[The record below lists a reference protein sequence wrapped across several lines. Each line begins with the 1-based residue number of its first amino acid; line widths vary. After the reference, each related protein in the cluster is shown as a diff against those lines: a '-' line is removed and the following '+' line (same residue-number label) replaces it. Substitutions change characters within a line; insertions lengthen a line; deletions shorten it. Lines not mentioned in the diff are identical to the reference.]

1 MKPDSIVSI
10 HQLNYAFGQGKLKRN
25 VLSDIE
31 MDLQPGEI
39 AMIEGPS
46 GSGKTT
52 LLTLIG
58 ALRSI
63 QTGSLRVFGK
73 ELLGASYNE
82 RVCVRRGIGYIF
94 QSHNLLSFLTAKQ
107 NVWMSL
113 QLHRELSKTEA
124 ETRAKSI
131 LAAVGLGDRLHDYPD
146 SLSGG
151 QKQRVAIARAL
162 VNRPQLIL
170 ADEPT
175 ASLDSK
181 SGRDVVEL
189 MQQLAR
195 EFGSSI
201 LIVTHDAR
209 IVDVADR
216 VLYLEDGRLTRDEK
230 NPNGIPSDRES

>member
-1 MKPDSIVSI
+1 MKSDSIVAI
-10 HQLNYAFGQGKLKRN
+10 HQLNHAFGQGKLKRN

-31 MDLQPGEI
+31 MDLQSGEI

-73 ELLGASYNE
+73 ELLGASDNE
-82 RVCVRRGIGYIF
+82 RVRVRRGIGYIF

-124 ETRAKSI
+124 ENRAKSI

-216 VLYLEDGRLTRDEK
+216 VLYLEDGRLTRDER
-230 NPNGIPSDRES
+230 NHG

>member
-82 RVCVRRGIGYIF
+82 RVRVRRGIGYIF

-124 ETRAKSI
+124 ENRAKSI

-216 VLYLEDGRLTRDEK
+216 VLYLEDGRLTRDER
-230 NPNGIPSDRES
+230 NCNRD